1 MDYVIV
7 TPAYNEEKYIGQT
20 IDSVLSQT
28 ILPKVWVIVD
38 DGSIDGTADVIRRK
52 AEQHPWIRYVF
63 RPKTDGQTYFASGVH
78 AILAGI
84 EEISDISFDYI
95 AILDADISLFDS
107 YYATIF
113 QLFSQDPKLG
123 IASGNSADRLGGRIK
138 KHLYDRRSCGK
149 AIMVFRRQCYD
160 DIGGLMPMKYG
171 GEDTCACFMA
181 RMKGWKTWA
190 FHELLVMHNKP
201 LGTGA
206 SGNLLKIR
214 FWQGIGEYFLA
225 THPLFLIAKS
235 LRRCIKESPI
245 LIGGLARMAGFVYA
259 HFMGEERQI
268 SDELIKYI
276 RSEQR
281 NRVIKGNSI
290 PVEFQIDTSL

>member
-1 MDYVIV
+1 MDYVII
-7 TPAYNEEKYIGQT
+7 TPAYNEEKHIGQT
-20 IDSVLSQT
+20 IDSVLSQQ

-38 DGSIDGTADVIRRK
+38 DGSTDGTADVIKRK
-52 AEQHPWIRYVF
+52 AEQHTWIRYVF
-63 RPKTDGQTYFASGVH
+63 RPKTDGQTYFASSVY
-78 AILAGI
+78 AILAGL
-84 EEISDISFDYI
+84 EEISVIPFDYI

-107 YYATIF
+107 YYETIF

-123 IASGNSADRLGGRIK
+123 IASGNSADRVGERIK

-206 SGNLLKIR
+206 SRNLLKIR
-214 FWQGIGEYFLA
+214 FRQGISEYFLA